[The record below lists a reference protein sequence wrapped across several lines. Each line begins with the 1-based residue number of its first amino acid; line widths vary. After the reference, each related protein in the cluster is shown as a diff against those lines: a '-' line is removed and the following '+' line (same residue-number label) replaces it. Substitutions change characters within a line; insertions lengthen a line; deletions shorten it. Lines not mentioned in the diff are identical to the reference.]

1 MDNASDGRV
10 KEAGRRYHA
19 SSPWSAPAALAAT
32 VAILAIGIVGGGF
45 AGRIVELILAITG
58 AGPHTGHAPPV
69 SISSIGLL
77 IRLGLM
83 QGIVIV
89 LVLLAASLFGGRPR
103 TLLAMQEMPGASAL
117 LPALGAMVLLIAP
130 YNLAVHLISPDSI
143 VQDLQ
148 PFAGFMRSDLAL
160 LAAVVIGIGAPVSE
174 EMLFRGFLQS
184 ALAQSRV
191 GYFGASLVTT
201 MGWTGLHVGYTAAG
215 LIEVFLIGLLLSWL
229 LWRTGNLWVT
239 IVCHAAYNLTLLAVL
254 AAIELPV

>member
-1 MDNASDGRV
+1 VDNASDGRV
-10 KEAGRRYHA
+10 PQAGRRYHA

-32 VAILAIGIVGGGF
+32 IAILAIGIVGGGF
-45 AGRIVELILAITG
+45 LGRPA
-58 AGPHTGHAPPV
+58 

-83 QGIVIV
+83 QAIVIV
-89 LVLLAASLFGGRPR
+89 LVLLAASMFGGRLR
-103 TLLAMQEMPGASAL
+103 TLLAMREMPGASEL
-117 LPALGAMVLLIAP
+117 LRALGAMVLLIAP
-130 YNLAVHLISPDSI
+130 YNLAVHLISPDSV

-160 LAAVVIGIGAPVSE
+160 LAAIVIGIGAPVSE

-184 ALAQSRV
+184 ALAQTRI

-201 MGWTGLHVGYTAAG
+201 MGWTALHAGYTAAG
-215 LIEVFLIGLLLSWL
+215 LVEVFLIGLLLSWL

-239 IVCHAAYNLTLLAVL
+239 IACHAAYNLTLLAIL
-254 AAIELPV
+254 AVVELPV